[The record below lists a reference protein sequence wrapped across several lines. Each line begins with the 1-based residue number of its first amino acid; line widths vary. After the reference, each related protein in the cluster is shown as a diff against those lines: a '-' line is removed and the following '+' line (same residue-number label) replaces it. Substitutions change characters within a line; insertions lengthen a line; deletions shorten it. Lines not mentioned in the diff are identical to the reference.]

1 MDIGIGAFKF
11 QNIVNNEMKITK
23 DPEHKTRI
31 RSQSRKSIQEKC
43 KFQFQNQ
50 KKKFVHKQQ
59 ENDEKEKFQTEFYE
73 EDSSPS
79 LLEDFQL
86 LEHRKKKQN
95 EFILQV
101 SDPSSSESFDS
112 ELGFDQPSEKLE
124 NHSNFYEEENMQAS
138 QNLKN
143 LTLTNH
149 LSLLSQNTLQL
160 VSSNKSQKQSAI
172 TKKQKI
178 LKAFRPA
185 LIRKDIQ
192 LLRGLKQNQDF
203 INNQLATLEE
213 YKIDREIVVDMDC
226 QDIQT
231 FMRLQNEVEEM
242 RRKQMDFNQQ
252 KERHYEIVKNR
263 PNKQQTKSTIKSDE
277 NKLWT
282 VMMAKKFIKNMKLK
296 KDNESQSKIPSQPV
310 IRKSTRG
317 SQIKQIS

>member
-11 QNIVNNEMKITK
+11 QTLINTEMKITK

-50 KKKFVHKQQ
+50 KKKFIHKQQ
-59 ENDEKEKFQTEFYE
+59 ENDEKEKFQTEFQE
-73 EDSSPS
+73 EESSSS

-86 LEHRKKKQN
+86 LEHKKKKDHD
-95 EFILQV
+95 FILQV
-101 SDPSSSESFDS
+101 SDPSSSESYDS
-112 ELGFDQPSEKLE
+112 ELGYDQASEKIR

-149 LSLLSQNTLQL
+149 LSLQSQNTLQL
-160 VSSNKSQKQSAI
+160 VSNNKSQKQSI
-172 TKKQKI
+172 VTKKQKI

-185 LIRKDIQ
+185 LIKKDIQ
-192 LLRGLKQNQDF
+192 LLRGLKQNQEF
-203 INNQLATLEE
+203 INNELATLEE

-226 QDIQT
+226 SDIQT

-252 KERHYEIVKNR
+252 KERHYEIVKSR
-263 PNKQQTKSTIKSDE
+263 PNKQQTKLTIKSDD

-296 KDNESQSKIPSQPV
+296 KDNESQTKILSQQF
-310 IRKSTRG
+310 IRKSSRG